1 MPTVRYQIR
10 NEYGLADPEL
20 HRAAD
25 KDDPEAILEGV
36 AMAGLVGVLRQLGDL
51 AEYAP
56 LFSFC
61 FPWGWGSA
69 CASSRFRVSEWWFA
83 AEIFRDLHEEV
94 MGTAARGH
102 GLMLRVQQLE
112 AELPSVEKAIFSQSS
127 HSNFAY
133 NDGIDWHSNI
143 QMDQNLITQ
152 GDMPRFILDSYE
164 ECHGPP
170 RLFTLDKFDTAG
182 AGACLKR
189 YSDPSFFKMELVPS
203 GLVETEIPREK
214 KSRKM
219 RARYSEKKGSN
230 WKKGQT
236 LESLLSP
243 LADSTSQTTVSDQVS
258 SKSATRL
265 VRLRYRNSNNT
276 NGSKGCNLRKCLLAL
291 HSDEQKVVLDNR
303 RRHSSL
309 NIKLVDSGE
318 LTSVMH
324 DTVMDVSANY
334 PLVRDV
340 SATETPTKEV
350 VKLTYKFDHWKVGT
364 EEFSEALHGPLGDM
378 QNPQRNFNFVENKE
392 KFADAE
398 NKSESSN
405 CDGELSGTEKTTSVQ
420 VVDHKLVDVEHKLE
434 DSNNGY
440 KTEDGGSEQEN
451 FMDALN
457 SMEPEV
463 ETDSENKDRPDLGV
477 TKKEAYDMNFYTSE
491 TLDEL
496 LTQFSKQDMA
506 AVSIVSIGLNHN
518 LESGI
523 SSNLCNLSE
532 TPATQEKE
540 IISNS
545 SANSEYF
552 LGETN
557 DENCEERLSDDQ
569 VANSFDMISDGT
581 SDIKSF
587 DNPILR
593 LEVREEPCNS
603 CDINST
609 SNLISTDPHQGFD
622 ALQFVK
628 AYQVGTSADHEAQ
641 LGRDETIKCSDG
653 SPHSNRSYYEI
664 RHPPELVEELVLE
677 GITEMLDMPNH
688 LSSSLARTLPMEDH
702 GNEGSPF
709 ITAPT
714 EKEMQD
720 SMDQGTKAFASKNDT
735 TASLGGRSII
745 TTAPHFDPDISIN
758 VQHDV
763 ASDINICQ
771 YPEEST
777 IETSSDYLKGTDDAE
792 YPEESTVE
800 ISSEYVKGTDGVVQ
814 TMNGPSVGSKDDIIS
829 ENPHLPCNPVEL
841 ILEEMA
847 SASDISDYLS
857 ESKYESSLAEVFE
870 VPSNASI
877 EKSPQLTDHDAE
889 VCSTESTP
897 VPIPAIVTITDK
909 DCTEK
914 LENIDAENLEVGCD
928 DTDDMT
934 KNNLVMPEIPQ
945 PQLEHFSGTDE
956 TLQSPKVKLAEPQES
971 HKTNSTEQVPLCAES
986 ETFLDRIINSPVL
999 VGDSLKLANEFIQE
1013 NLQSDVQGF
1022 EQITDVKDMSAENF
1036 ASEDETNS
1044 YDSSLVYTQESSGLP
1059 QQLVEDS
1066 IDSAVSYQ
1074 HQMKIHET
1082 FSPKM
1087 AKSLDSQSTADM
1099 TVFSGVEQSAQD
1111 PVASHGL
1118 PVEDSSDAND
1128 DGLHGDTCDTMP
1140 NVHVHGNL
1148 HPFVNDTCL
1157 EYPVESKQDFSSKCL
1172 EQGHHESA
1180 KQEMS
1185 LSANLLLDHASASLP
1200 EEAFTLQAS
1209 NEVELESLHQKGE
1222 YFELDIPID
1231 SVDADE
1237 EPSEGPEPNHHA
1249 FMSNVKCDELDI
1261 APSSTTMTEKLGSA
1275 LVSSE
1280 CCSEIS
1286 ACQMASNVSD
1296 VTFSL
1301 SPSSVV
1307 FVTESTSILSSELQS
1322 DESTSCFPSQ
1332 NSEEPPPLP
1341 PLPPLQWRTQKIQ
1354 VSSLLP
1360 NANSSASLAVTNP
1373 FVTPS
1378 DMKPANKLIT
1388 SQSGLSEL
1396 PPIVV
1401 DQSHQ
1406 PDAQCLEGNLVHSSN
1421 SLSLISSSL
1430 VYEKNIHA
1438 PEAQEGLRLPLAD
1451 SFTPLPISESPI
1463 SQHSA
1468 LQEEKVWPVP
1478 DMRFHQ
1484 PDAQCLEGN
1493 LVHSSNSLSLIS
1505 SSLVYEKNMHASE
1518 AQEELRLP
1526 LADSFTALPILESQ
1540 ISQQEEKVQPVPD
1553 NRFQISQL
1561 WPGSDLEKSH
1571 YSEQNYLNL
1580 ETEAIQPQNLFLF
1593 ESTLEDYNHH
1603 RNHGDFGGDNAH
1615 LLKSSDLSLFSRLE
1629 MPQPGYVYSLEGS
1642 HSMPFG
1648 VVPTREDEWLSIK
1661 PRSIR
1666 NRPRNPLIEA
1676 VAAHD
1681 RSTLRKVPEQAK
1693 PSNESKVDKK
1703 DAVLES
1709 NILQLRKVSEHMKP
1723 SNKPK
1728 ADERDELL
1736 EQIRNKS
1743 FSLKP
1748 AVLSKPNNKG
1758 HSTNIKVAAIL
1769 EKANALRQ
1777 AMVGSDEEDGGDGLP
1792 STHFVYVRNIEEGLP
1807 LFLFNYSD
1815 RKLHG
1820 IFEAASHGQLNTNSY
1835 AWTDGSNKRTPF
1847 PAQVSIRIKT
1857 NCVPLTENQ
1866 FKKIIEDNYYNPQH
1880 FWFELDHAQT
1890 SALIAHFVPLPSHT
1904 NTRADR
1910 LALPASTTTFSK
1922 ETSSSRCT
1930 YAEACV
1936 SKKDF
1941 DMPVNLVDKNNFLSL
1956 SCGDEDSNHGVS
1968 SKTSC
1973 SAIEDMENV
1982 ETVSDWEEWAVENMQ
1997 VMNVDASTCMDPE
2010 HKLQEHEVGNE
2021 ASEPQVE
2028 TVLLNLRRMPADS
2041 QCSTQSANDCRDNI
2055 ISGEME
2061 EYAEQVL
2068 GRYTASAEKE
2078 DDETIPKPFHEN
2090 NELMQVICELKARAE
2105 NLEKK
2110 QVESDREMQR
2120 LRDLVVD
2127 SGRRMQQ
2134 LNNCVKE
2141 LESKIGPSVALD
2153 DSMKKFVE
2161 ERLGS
2166 EDVIYI
2172 IGGFNGFS
2180 CLSALD
2186 SFSPSL
2192 DSLTP
2197 LECMNYARSYASAV
2211 ALDGNIY
2218 VFGGGDGTSWYDTV
2232 ERYNPRNDEWVLCP
2246 PLIHKKGSLAGSTL
2260 NSKIY
2265 AIGGG
2270 DGVQCFSNV
2279 EMFDPALGRWINS
2292 QSMLMKRFAPAAT
2305 ELQGVIYAC
2314 GGYSGHEYLKSAER
2328 FDPREGHWT
2337 KMADMNRPRGCHS
2350 AAALKGK
2357 LYAIGGYDG
2366 EEMVSSVE
2374 AYEPRMSSWAMVE
2387 PMKAVRGY
2395 AATTVL
2401 GGSIYVIGG
2410 VKDGRV
2416 VLDTVML
2423 CLLLPSPCFRVP
2435 SVKRSDIRWQ
2445 VECYREESGWRET
2458 GLKAVGRRCFCSAIV
2473 I

>member
-51 AEYAP
+51 AEYVP
-56 LFSFC
+56 LFFFASR
-61 FPWGWGSA
+61 GEWGSA
-69 CASSRFRVSEWWFA
+69 CASSCFRVSEWFA

-133 NDGIDWHSNI
+133 NDGIDWHSSI

-164 ECHGPP
+164 ECRGPP

-189 YSDPSFFKMELVPS
+189 YSDPSFFKMELVSS

-219 RARYSEKKGSN
+219 RKKGSN

-291 HSDEQKVVLDNR
+291 HSDEQKVVLDDS

-309 NIKLVDSGE
+309 NVNLVDSGE

-350 VKLTYKFDHWKVGT
+350 VKLTYKFDHWKTGT

-405 CDGELSGTEKTTSVQ
+405 CDGELSDTEKTTSVQ
-420 VVDHKLVDVEHKLE
+420 VVDHKLGDVEHILE

-477 TKKEAYDMNFYTSE
+477 IQKEAYDMNFYTSE

-540 IISNS
+540 ITSNS
-545 SANSEYF
+545 SANSEYL

-557 DENCEERLSDDQ
+557 DESCEECLPHDE
-569 VANSFDMISDGT
+569 VANSFDMISDGA

-593 LEVREEPCNS
+593 SEIGEEPCNS

-609 SNLISTDPHQGFD
+609 SNLISTGPQQGFD
-622 ALQFVK
+622 TLQFVK
-628 AYQVGTSADHEAQ
+628 AYHVGTSADHEAQ

-653 SPHSNRSYYEI
+653 SPHSNRSDPEI
-664 RHPPELVEELVLE
+664 HQPPELVEELVLE
-677 GITEMLDMPNH
+677 GITEMLDMPNR
-688 LSSSLARTLPMEDH
+688 LSSSPARTLPMEDH
-702 GNEGSPF
+702 GYMNFTHEGSPF

-720 SMDQGTKAFASKNDT
+720 SMDQGTKSFAFKNDT

-745 TTAPHFDPDISIN
+745 TTAPHLDPDISII
-758 VQHDV
+758 QHDV
-763 ASDINICQ
+763 ALDINICQ

-777 IETSSDYLKGTDDAE
+777 IETSSDYLKGTDDVE

-800 ISSEYVKGTDGVVQ
+800 ISSEYVKGTDDVVQ
-814 TMNGPSVGSKDDIIS
+814 TMNGPSIGSKDDIIS
-829 ENPHLPCNPVEL
+829 ENPHPPCNPVEL
-841 ILEEMA
+841 ILEEME
-847 SASDISDYLS
+847 SGSGMSDYHS
-857 ESKYESSLAEVFE
+857 ESKYESSLTEVFE
-870 VPSNASI
+870 GHVEVVSHPSNASI
-877 EKSPQLTDHDAE
+877 EKSPQLTDQDAE

-897 VPIPAIVTITDK
+897 ILISAIVTITDK

-914 LENIDAENLEVGCD
+914 LENIDVENLEVGCE

-934 KNNLVMPEIPQ
+934 KQNLAMPEIPQ
-945 PQLEHFSGTDE
+945 PQLEHFSGTEE

-971 HKTNSTEQVPLCAES
+971 HKMNSTEQVPLCFES
-986 ETFLDRIINSPVL
+986 ETFFDRVINSPVL
-999 VGDSLKLANEFIQE
+999 VGDGLKLANEYIQE

-1044 YDSSLVYTQESSGLP
+1044 YDSSPVYTKESFGLP
-1059 QQLVEDS
+1059 LQLVEDS

-1074 HQMKIHET
+1074 HQMKTRET

-1087 AKSLDSQSTADM
+1087 AKSLDSQSTPDM
-1099 TVFSGVEQSAQD
+1099 AVFSGVEQSAQD

-1128 DGLHGDTCDTMP
+1128 DGLHGDSCDMMP

-1157 EYPVESKQDFSSKCL
+1157 EYPVESKQDFGPKCSA
-1172 EQGHHESA
+1172 QGHHQSA

-1209 NEVELESLHQKGE
+1209 NEVEIESSHQKGE
-1222 YFELDIPID
+1222 YFELDIPIN
-1231 SVDADE
+1231 SVDVDE
-1237 EPSEGPEPNHHA
+1237 EPSEGPEQNHHA
-1249 FMSNVKCDELDI
+1249 FMSNVKYDELDI
-1261 APSSTTMTEKLGSA
+1261 TPSSTTMTEKLGSA

-1296 VTFSL
+1296 MTFSL

-1307 FVTESTSILSSELQS
+1307 FVTESTSRLSSEPQS

-1341 PLPPLQWRTQKIQ
+1341 PLPPLQWRTQKLQ

-1378 DMKPANKLIT
+1378 DIKPANKFIT
-1388 SQSGLSEL
+1388 SPSGLSEL

-1430 VYEKNIHA
+1430 VYEKNMHA
-1438 PEAQEGLRLPLAD
+1438 PDAQEGLRLPLAD
-1451 SFTPLPISESPI
+1451 SFTPLPI
-1463 SQHSA
+1463 
-1468 LQEEKVWPVP
+1468 
-1478 DMRFHQ
+1478 
-1484 PDAQCLEGN
+1484 
-1493 LVHSSNSLSLIS
+1493 
-1505 SSLVYEKNMHASE
+1505 
-1518 AQEELRLP
+1518 
-1526 LADSFTALPILESQ
+1526 LESQ
-1540 ISQQEEKVQPVPD
+1540 ISQHSEFQEEK
-1553 NRFQISQL
+1553 ISQL
-1561 WPGSDLEKSH
+1561 WPGSDLEKFH
-1571 YSEQNYLNL
+1571 YSEHNHLKL
-1580 ETEAIQPQNLFLF
+1580 EKEVIQPQNLFLF

-1603 RNHGDFGGDNAH
+1603 HNYGDFGGENAH

-1629 MPQPGYVYSLEGS
+1629 MPQSGYVYSLEGS
-1642 HSMPFG
+1642 HSTPFG
-1648 VVPTREDEWLSIK
+1648 VVPTREDEWHSIK
-1661 PRSIR
+1661 PHSIR

-1693 PSNESKVDKK
+1693 PSNESKADKK

-1748 AVLSKPNNKG
+1748 AVLSKTNNKG

-1777 AMVGSDEEDGGDGLP
+1777 AMVGSDEEDGGDGW
-1792 STHFVYVRNIEEGLP
+1792 
-1807 LFLFNYSD
+1807 SD
-1815 RKLHG
+1815 
-1820 IFEAASHGQLNTNSY
+1820 
-1835 AWTDGSNKRTPF
+1835 
-1847 PAQVSIRIKT
+1847 
-1857 NCVPLTENQ
+1857 C
-1866 FKKIIEDNYYNPQH
+1866 
-1880 FWFELDHAQT
+1880 
-1890 SALIAHFVPLPSHT
+1890 
-1904 NTRADR
+1904 
-1910 LALPASTTTFSK
+1910 
-1922 ETSSSRCT
+1922 
-1930 YAEACV
+1930 
-1936 SKKDF
+1936 
-1941 DMPVNLVDKNNFLSL
+1941 
-1956 SCGDEDSNHGVS
+1956 
-1968 SKTSC
+1968 
-1973 SAIEDMENV
+1973 
-1982 ETVSDWEEWAVENMQ
+1982 
-1997 VMNVDASTCMDPE
+1997 
-2010 HKLQEHEVGNE
+2010 
-2021 ASEPQVE
+2021 
-2028 TVLLNLRRMPADS
+2028 
-2041 QCSTQSANDCRDNI
+2041 
-2055 ISGEME
+2055 
-2061 EYAEQVL
+2061 
-2068 GRYTASAEKE
+2068 
-2078 DDETIPKPFHEN
+2078 
-2090 NELMQVICELKARAE
+2090 
-2105 NLEKK
+2105 
-2110 QVESDREMQR
+2110 
-2120 LRDLVVD
+2120 
-2127 SGRRMQQ
+2127 
-2134 LNNCVKE
+2134 
-2141 LESKIGPSVALD
+2141 
-2153 DSMKKFVE
+2153 
-2161 ERLGS
+2161 
-2166 EDVIYI
+2166 
-2172 IGGFNGFS
+2172 
-2180 CLSALD
+2180 
-2186 SFSPSL
+2186 
-2192 DSLTP
+2192 
-2197 LECMNYARSYASAV
+2197 
-2211 ALDGNIY
+2211 
-2218 VFGGGDGTSWYDTV
+2218 
-2232 ERYNPRNDEWVLCP
+2232 
-2246 PLIHKKGSLAGSTL
+2246 
-2260 NSKIY
+2260 
-2265 AIGGG
+2265 
-2270 DGVQCFSNV
+2270 
-2279 EMFDPALGRWINS
+2279 
-2292 QSMLMKRFAPAAT
+2292 
-2305 ELQGVIYAC
+2305 
-2314 GGYSGHEYLKSAER
+2314 
-2328 FDPREGHWT
+2328 
-2337 KMADMNRPRGCHS
+2337 
-2350 AAALKGK
+2350 
-2357 LYAIGGYDG
+2357 
-2366 EEMVSSVE
+2366 
-2374 AYEPRMSSWAMVE
+2374 
-2387 PMKAVRGY
+2387 
-2395 AATTVL
+2395 
-2401 GGSIYVIGG
+2401 
-2410 VKDGRV
+2410 
-2416 VLDTVML
+2416 
-2423 CLLLPSPCFRVP
+2423 
-2435 SVKRSDIRWQ
+2435 
-2445 VECYREESGWRET
+2445 
-2458 GLKAVGRRCFCSAIV
+2458 
-2473 I
+2473 

>member
-51 AEYAP
+51 AE
-56 LFSFC
+56 
-61 FPWGWGSA
+61 
-69 CASSRFRVSEWWFA
+69 FA

-133 NDGIDWHSNI
+133 NDGIDWHSSI

-164 ECHGPP
+164 ECRGPP

-189 YSDPSFFKMELVPS
+189 YSDPSFFKMELVSS

-219 RARYSEKKGSN
+219 RKKGSN

-291 HSDEQKVVLDNR
+291 HSDEQKVVLDDS

-309 NIKLVDSGE
+309 NVNLVDSGE

-350 VKLTYKFDHWKVGT
+350 VKLTYKFDHWKTGT

-405 CDGELSGTEKTTSVQ
+405 CDGELSDTEKTTSVQ
-420 VVDHKLVDVEHKLE
+420 VVDHKLGDVEHILE

-477 TKKEAYDMNFYTSE
+477 TQKEAYDMNFYTSE

-540 IISNS
+540 ITSNS
-545 SANSEYF
+545 SANSEYL

-557 DENCEERLSDDQ
+557 DESCEECLPHDE
-569 VANSFDMISDGT
+569 VANSFDMISDGA

-593 LEVREEPCNS
+593 SEIGEEPCNS

-609 SNLISTDPHQGFD
+609 SNLISTGPQQGFD
-622 ALQFVK
+622 TLQFVK
-628 AYQVGTSADHEAQ
+628 AYHVGTSADHEAQ

-653 SPHSNRSYYEI
+653 SPHSNRSDPEI
-664 RHPPELVEELVLE
+664 HQPPELVEELVLE
-677 GITEMLDMPNH
+677 GITEMLDMPNR
-688 LSSSLARTLPMEDH
+688 LSSSPARTLPMEDH

-720 SMDQGTKAFASKNDT
+720 SMDQGTKSFAFKNDT

-745 TTAPHFDPDISIN
+745 TTAPHLDPDISII
-758 VQHDV
+758 QHDV
-763 ASDINICQ
+763 ALDINICQ

-777 IETSSDYLKGTDDAE
+777 IETSSDYLKGTDDVE

-800 ISSEYVKGTDGVVQ
+800 ISSEYVKGTDDVVQ
-814 TMNGPSVGSKDDIIS
+814 TMNGPSIGSKDDIIS
-829 ENPHLPCNPVEL
+829 ENPHPPCNPVEL
-841 ILEEMA
+841 ILEEME
-847 SASDISDYLS
+847 SGSGMSDYHS
-857 ESKYESSLAEVFE
+857 ESKYESSLTEVFE
-870 VPSNASI
+870 GHIEVVSHPSNASI
-877 EKSPQLTDHDAE
+877 EKSPQLTDQDAE

-897 VPIPAIVTITDK
+897 ILISAIVTITDK

-914 LENIDAENLEVGCD
+914 LENIDVENLEVGCE

-934 KNNLVMPEIPQ
+934 KQNLAMPEIPQ
-945 PQLEHFSGTDE
+945 PQLEHFSGTEE

-971 HKTNSTEQVPLCAES
+971 HKMNSTEQVPLCFES
-986 ETFLDRIINSPVL
+986 ETFFDRVINSPVL
-999 VGDSLKLANEFIQE
+999 VGDGLKLANEYIQE

-1036 ASEDETNS
+1036 ASQDETNS
-1044 YDSSLVYTQESSGLP
+1044 YDSSPVYTKESFGLP
-1059 QQLVEDS
+1059 LQLVEDS

-1074 HQMKIHET
+1074 HQMKTRET

-1087 AKSLDSQSTADM
+1087 AKSLDSQSTPDM
-1099 TVFSGVEQSAQD
+1099 AVFSGVEQSAQD

-1128 DGLHGDTCDTMP
+1128 DGLHGDICDMMP

-1157 EYPVESKQDFSSKCL
+1157 EYPVESKQDFGPKCSA
-1172 EQGHHESA
+1172 QGHHESA

-1209 NEVELESLHQKGE
+1209 NEVEIESSHQKGE
-1222 YFELDIPID
+1222 YFELDIPIN
-1231 SVDADE
+1231 SVDVDE
-1237 EPSEGPEPNHHA
+1237 EPSEGPEQNHHA
-1249 FMSNVKCDELDI
+1249 FMSNVKYDELDI
-1261 APSSTTMTEKLGSA
+1261 TPSSTTMTEKLGSA

-1296 VTFSL
+1296 MTFSL

-1307 FVTESTSILSSELQS
+1307 FVTESTSRLSSEPQS

-1341 PLPPLQWRTQKIQ
+1341 PLPPLQWRTQKLQ

-1378 DMKPANKLIT
+1378 DIKPANKFIT
-1388 SQSGLSEL
+1388 SPSGLSEL

-1430 VYEKNIHA
+1430 VYEKNMHA
-1438 PEAQEGLRLPLAD
+1438 PDAQEGLRLPLAD
-1451 SFTPLPISESPI
+1451 SFTPLPILESQI
-1463 SQHSA
+1463 SQHSEF
-1468 LQEEKVWPVP
+1468 QEEKVQPVP
-1478 DMRFHQ
+1478 DKRFHQ

-1505 SSLVYEKNMHASE
+1505 SSLVYEKNIHAPDAHE
-1518 AQEELRLP
+1518 GLRLP
-1526 LADSFTALPILESQ
+1526 LADSFTPLLILESQISQHSAFQEEKVQPVPDKRFHQPDAQCLEGNLVHSSNSLSLISSSLVYEKNIHAPDAQEGLRLPLADSFTPLPILESQ
-1540 ISQQEEKVQPVPD
+1540 ISQHSAFQEEKVQPVPD
-1553 NRFQISQL
+1553 KRFHQPDAHCLEGNLVHSSNSLSLISSSLVYEKNIHAPDAQEGLRLPLADSFTPLPIFESQISQHSALQEEKVQPVPDKRFQISQL
-1561 WPGSDLEKSH
+1561 WPGSDLEKFH
-1571 YSEQNYLNL
+1571 YSEHNHLKL
-1580 ETEAIQPQNLFLF
+1580 EKEVIQPQNLFLF

-1603 RNHGDFGGDNAH
+1603 HNYGDFGGENAH

-1629 MPQPGYVYSLEGS
+1629 MPQSGYVYSLEGS
-1642 HSMPFG
+1642 HSTPFG
-1648 VVPTREDEWLSIK
+1648 VVPTREDEWHSIK
-1661 PRSIR
+1661 PHSIR

-1693 PSNESKVDKK
+1693 PSNESKADKK

-1748 AVLSKPNNKG
+1748 AVLSKTNNKG

-1777 AMVGSDEEDGGDGLP
+1777 AMVGSDEEDGGDGW
-1792 STHFVYVRNIEEGLP
+1792 
-1807 LFLFNYSD
+1807 SD
-1815 RKLHG
+1815 
-1820 IFEAASHGQLNTNSY
+1820 
-1835 AWTDGSNKRTPF
+1835 
-1847 PAQVSIRIKT
+1847 
-1857 NCVPLTENQ
+1857 C
-1866 FKKIIEDNYYNPQH
+1866 
-1880 FWFELDHAQT
+1880 
-1890 SALIAHFVPLPSHT
+1890 
-1904 NTRADR
+1904 
-1910 LALPASTTTFSK
+1910 
-1922 ETSSSRCT
+1922 
-1930 YAEACV
+1930 
-1936 SKKDF
+1936 
-1941 DMPVNLVDKNNFLSL
+1941 
-1956 SCGDEDSNHGVS
+1956 
-1968 SKTSC
+1968 
-1973 SAIEDMENV
+1973 
-1982 ETVSDWEEWAVENMQ
+1982 
-1997 VMNVDASTCMDPE
+1997 
-2010 HKLQEHEVGNE
+2010 
-2021 ASEPQVE
+2021 
-2028 TVLLNLRRMPADS
+2028 
-2041 QCSTQSANDCRDNI
+2041 
-2055 ISGEME
+2055 
-2061 EYAEQVL
+2061 
-2068 GRYTASAEKE
+2068 
-2078 DDETIPKPFHEN
+2078 
-2090 NELMQVICELKARAE
+2090 
-2105 NLEKK
+2105 
-2110 QVESDREMQR
+2110 
-2120 LRDLVVD
+2120 
-2127 SGRRMQQ
+2127 
-2134 LNNCVKE
+2134 
-2141 LESKIGPSVALD
+2141 
-2153 DSMKKFVE
+2153 
-2161 ERLGS
+2161 
-2166 EDVIYI
+2166 
-2172 IGGFNGFS
+2172 
-2180 CLSALD
+2180 
-2186 SFSPSL
+2186 
-2192 DSLTP
+2192 
-2197 LECMNYARSYASAV
+2197 
-2211 ALDGNIY
+2211 
-2218 VFGGGDGTSWYDTV
+2218 
-2232 ERYNPRNDEWVLCP
+2232 
-2246 PLIHKKGSLAGSTL
+2246 
-2260 NSKIY
+2260 
-2265 AIGGG
+2265 
-2270 DGVQCFSNV
+2270 
-2279 EMFDPALGRWINS
+2279 
-2292 QSMLMKRFAPAAT
+2292 
-2305 ELQGVIYAC
+2305 
-2314 GGYSGHEYLKSAER
+2314 
-2328 FDPREGHWT
+2328 
-2337 KMADMNRPRGCHS
+2337 
-2350 AAALKGK
+2350 
-2357 LYAIGGYDG
+2357 
-2366 EEMVSSVE
+2366 
-2374 AYEPRMSSWAMVE
+2374 
-2387 PMKAVRGY
+2387 
-2395 AATTVL
+2395 
-2401 GGSIYVIGG
+2401 
-2410 VKDGRV
+2410 
-2416 VLDTVML
+2416 
-2423 CLLLPSPCFRVP
+2423 
-2435 SVKRSDIRWQ
+2435 
-2445 VECYREESGWRET
+2445 
-2458 GLKAVGRRCFCSAIV
+2458 
-2473 I
+2473 

>member
-20 HRAAD
+20 HRTAD

-51 AEYAP
+51 AE
-56 LFSFC
+56 
-61 FPWGWGSA
+61 
-69 CASSRFRVSEWWFA
+69 FA

-133 NDGIDWHSNI
+133 NDGIDWHSSI

-164 ECHGPP
+164 ECRGPP

-189 YSDPSFFKMELVPS
+189 YSDPSFFKMELVSS

-219 RARYSEKKGSN
+219 RKKGSN

-291 HSDEQKVVLDNR
+291 HSDEQKVVLDNS

-309 NIKLVDSGE
+309 NVNLVDSGE

-350 VKLTYKFDHWKVGT
+350 VKLTYKFDHWKTGT

-405 CDGELSGTEKTTSVQ
+405 CDGELSDTEKTTSVQ
-420 VVDHKLVDVEHKLE
+420 VADHKLGDIEHILE

-477 TKKEAYDMNFYTSE
+477 TQKEAYDMNFYTSE

-518 LESGI
+518 LKSGI

-540 IISNS
+540 ITSNS
-545 SANSEYF
+545 SANSEYL

-557 DENCEERLSDDQ
+557 DESCEECLPHDE
-569 VANSFDMISDGT
+569 VANSFDMISDGA

-593 LEVREEPCNS
+593 SEIGEEPCNS

-609 SNLISTDPHQGFD
+609 SNLISTGPQQGFET
-622 ALQFVK
+622 LQFVK
-628 AYQVGTSADHEAQ
+628 AYHVGTSADHEAQ

-653 SPHSNRSYYEI
+653 SPHSNRSDPEI
-664 RHPPELVEELVLE
+664 HQPPELVEELVLE
-677 GITEMLDMPNH
+677 GITEMLDMPNR
-688 LSSSLARTLPMEDH
+688 LSSSPARTLPMEDH

-714 EKEMQD
+714 EKETQD
-720 SMDQGTKAFASKNDT
+720 SMDQGTKSFAFKNDT

-745 TTAPHFDPDISIN
+745 TTAPHFDPDISII
-758 VQHDV
+758 QHDV
-763 ASDINICQ
+763 ALDINICQ

-777 IETSSDYLKGTDDAE
+777 IETSSDYLKGTDGVE

-800 ISSEYVKGTDGVVQ
+800 ISSEYVKGTDDVVQ
-814 TMNGPSVGSKDDIIS
+814 TMNGPSIGSKDDIIS
-829 ENPHLPCNPVEL
+829 ENPYPPCNPVEL
-841 ILEEMA
+841 ILEEME
-847 SASDISDYLS
+847 SGSGMSDYLS
-857 ESKYESSLAEVFE
+857 ESKYESSLTEVFE
-870 VPSNASI
+870 GHIEVVSHPSNASI
-877 EKSPQLTDHDAE
+877 EKSPQLTDQDAE

-897 VPIPAIVTITDK
+897 ILISAIVPITDK

-914 LENIDAENLEVGCD
+914 LENIDVENLEVGCE

-934 KNNLVMPEIPQ
+934 KQNLAMPEIPQ
-945 PQLEHFSGTDE
+945 PQLEHFSGTEE

-971 HKTNSTEQVPLCAES
+971 HKTNSTEQVPLCFES
-986 ETFLDRIINSPVL
+986 ETFFDRVINYPVL
-999 VGDSLKLANEFIQE
+999 VGDGLKLANEYIQE

-1044 YDSSLVYTQESSGLP
+1044 YDSSPVYTKESSGLP
-1059 QQLVEDS
+1059 LQLVEDS

-1074 HQMKIHET
+1074 HQMKTRET
-1082 FSPKM
+1082 FNPKM
-1087 AKSLDSQSTADM
+1087 AKSLDSQSTPDM
-1099 TVFSGVEQSAQD
+1099 AVFSGVEQSAQD

-1128 DGLHGDTCDTMP
+1128 DGLHGDICDMMP

-1157 EYPVESKQDFSSKCL
+1157 EYPVESKQDFGPKYSA
-1172 EQGHHESA
+1172 QGHHESA

-1209 NEVELESLHQKGE
+1209 NEVEIESSHQKGE
-1222 YFELDIPID
+1222 YFELDIPIN
-1231 SVDADE
+1231 SVDVDE
-1237 EPSEGPEPNHHA
+1237 EPSEGPEQNHHA
-1249 FMSNVKCDELDI
+1249 FMSNVKYDELDI
-1261 APSSTTMTEKLGSA
+1261 TPSSTTMTEKLGSA

-1286 ACQMASNVSD
+1286 ACQIASNVSD
-1296 VTFSL
+1296 MTFSL

-1307 FVTESTSILSSELQS
+1307 FVTESTSRLSSEPQS

-1341 PLPPLQWRTQKIQ
+1341 PLPPLQWRTQKLQ

-1378 DMKPANKLIT
+1378 DIKPANKFIT
-1388 SQSGLSEL
+1388 SPSGLSEL

-1406 PDAQCLEGNLVHSSN
+1406 S
-1421 SLSLISSSL
+1421 
-1430 VYEKNIHA
+1430 
-1438 PEAQEGLRLPLAD
+1438 
-1451 SFTPLPISESPI
+1451 
-1463 SQHSA
+1463 
-1468 LQEEKVWPVP
+1468 
-1478 DMRFHQ
+1478 
-1484 PDAQCLEGN
+1484 DAQCLEGN

-1505 SSLVYEKNMHASE
+1505 SSLVYEKNMHAPD
-1518 AQEELRLP
+1518 AQEVLRLP
-1526 LADSFTALPILESQ
+1526 LADSFTPLPILESQ
-1540 ISQQEEKVQPVPD
+1540 ISQHSAFQEEK
-1553 NRFQISQL
+1553 ISQL
-1561 WPGSDLEKSH
+1561 WPGSDLEKFH
-1571 YSEQNYLNL
+1571 YSEHNHLKL
-1580 ETEAIQPQNLFLF
+1580 EKEVIQPQNLFLF

-1603 RNHGDFGGDNAH
+1603 HNYGDFGGESAH

-1629 MPQPGYVYSLEGS
+1629 MPQSGYVYSLEGS
-1642 HSMPFG
+1642 HSTPFG
-1648 VVPTREDEWLSIK
+1648 VVPTREDEWHSIK
-1661 PRSIR
+1661 PHSIR

-1693 PSNESKVDKK
+1693 PSNESKADKK

-1748 AVLSKPNNKG
+1748 AVLSKTNNKG

-1777 AMVGSDEEDGGDGLP
+1777 AMVGSDEEDGGDGW
-1792 STHFVYVRNIEEGLP
+1792 
-1807 LFLFNYSD
+1807 SD
-1815 RKLHG
+1815 
-1820 IFEAASHGQLNTNSY
+1820 
-1835 AWTDGSNKRTPF
+1835 
-1847 PAQVSIRIKT
+1847 
-1857 NCVPLTENQ
+1857 C
-1866 FKKIIEDNYYNPQH
+1866 
-1880 FWFELDHAQT
+1880 
-1890 SALIAHFVPLPSHT
+1890 
-1904 NTRADR
+1904 
-1910 LALPASTTTFSK
+1910 
-1922 ETSSSRCT
+1922 
-1930 YAEACV
+1930 
-1936 SKKDF
+1936 
-1941 DMPVNLVDKNNFLSL
+1941 
-1956 SCGDEDSNHGVS
+1956 
-1968 SKTSC
+1968 
-1973 SAIEDMENV
+1973 
-1982 ETVSDWEEWAVENMQ
+1982 
-1997 VMNVDASTCMDPE
+1997 
-2010 HKLQEHEVGNE
+2010 
-2021 ASEPQVE
+2021 
-2028 TVLLNLRRMPADS
+2028 
-2041 QCSTQSANDCRDNI
+2041 
-2055 ISGEME
+2055 
-2061 EYAEQVL
+2061 
-2068 GRYTASAEKE
+2068 
-2078 DDETIPKPFHEN
+2078 
-2090 NELMQVICELKARAE
+2090 
-2105 NLEKK
+2105 
-2110 QVESDREMQR
+2110 
-2120 LRDLVVD
+2120 
-2127 SGRRMQQ
+2127 
-2134 LNNCVKE
+2134 
-2141 LESKIGPSVALD
+2141 
-2153 DSMKKFVE
+2153 
-2161 ERLGS
+2161 
-2166 EDVIYI
+2166 
-2172 IGGFNGFS
+2172 
-2180 CLSALD
+2180 
-2186 SFSPSL
+2186 
-2192 DSLTP
+2192 
-2197 LECMNYARSYASAV
+2197 
-2211 ALDGNIY
+2211 
-2218 VFGGGDGTSWYDTV
+2218 
-2232 ERYNPRNDEWVLCP
+2232 
-2246 PLIHKKGSLAGSTL
+2246 
-2260 NSKIY
+2260 
-2265 AIGGG
+2265 
-2270 DGVQCFSNV
+2270 
-2279 EMFDPALGRWINS
+2279 
-2292 QSMLMKRFAPAAT
+2292 
-2305 ELQGVIYAC
+2305 
-2314 GGYSGHEYLKSAER
+2314 
-2328 FDPREGHWT
+2328 
-2337 KMADMNRPRGCHS
+2337 
-2350 AAALKGK
+2350 
-2357 LYAIGGYDG
+2357 
-2366 EEMVSSVE
+2366 
-2374 AYEPRMSSWAMVE
+2374 
-2387 PMKAVRGY
+2387 
-2395 AATTVL
+2395 
-2401 GGSIYVIGG
+2401 
-2410 VKDGRV
+2410 
-2416 VLDTVML
+2416 
-2423 CLLLPSPCFRVP
+2423 
-2435 SVKRSDIRWQ
+2435 
-2445 VECYREESGWRET
+2445 
-2458 GLKAVGRRCFCSAIV
+2458 
-2473 I
+2473 